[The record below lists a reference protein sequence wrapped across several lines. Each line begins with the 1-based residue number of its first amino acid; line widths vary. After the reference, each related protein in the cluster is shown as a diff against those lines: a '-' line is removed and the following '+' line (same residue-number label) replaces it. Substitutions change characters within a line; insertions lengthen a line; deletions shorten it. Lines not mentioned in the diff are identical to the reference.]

1 MTGLTATAWRRRC
14 RGDSATTNTKGEV
27 EAMTKVK
34 ALLATAVLVVLAAL
48 FGAGVIATS
57 AVAEPRSVSSS
68 TLTGT
73 WNVTVNRPA
82 PLPPL
87 KSVQVFTSSG
97 AMIEMA
103 NEPQASRTAQY
114 GAWERIDGR
123 LYAASGTLL
132 PLRFPRESSR
142 APRRSTGRRA
152 GAGRKHFPVH
162 LAGERLRR
170 ERPSGAERRRQGER
184 RADAGRADFRR
195 AVTPKGCDAQ
205 REAVGIAARVGVSP
219 PSQRLRHDR
228 NPYPALLR
236 D

>member
-1 MTGLTATAWRRRC
+1 
-14 RGDSATTNTKGEV
+14 
-27 EAMTKVK
+27 MTKVK

-73 WNVTVNRPA
+73 WTVTVNRPA
-82 PLPPL
+82 PHGRVGGRLAHPVTLPPL

-123 LYAASGTLL
+123 LYAASGTFY
-132 PLRFPRESSR
+132 RFDSLGKFVGTTKINRTIEL
-142 APRRSTGRRA
+142 
-152 GAGRKHFPVH
+152 GADGNTFQH
-162 LAGERLRR
+162 
-170 ERPSGAERRRQGER
+170 
-184 RADAGRADFRR
+184 
-195 AVTPKGCDAQ
+195 
-205 REAVGIAARVGVSP
+205 IARVSVYDASDHLVQSVVAKASGVRMPVERISDVP
-219 PSQRLRHDR
+219 
-228 NPYPALLR
+228 
-236 D
+236 